1 MSYQKQKMNAAVYN
15 NNNNIDNIS
24 KKIKNKKHSNQAD
37 INHETT
43 LDSANLSK
51 IKNDSINKING
62 KSKSIQLNTK

>member
-1 MSYQKQKMNAAVYN
+1 MSYQKQKFNAAIY
-15 NNNNIDNIS
+15 NNNNIDNIN
-24 KKIKNKKHSNQAD
+24 KKIKNKKHQSD

-43 LDSANLSK
+43 LDSENLSK